1 MSTASRKTIGKSAP
15 STNITL
21 VRWMSIFPELTGLW
35 CNRDFALLWVGRA
48 TSQFAS
54 GIGALGFVAVIVL
67 RAFPLQVGTL
77 SAVGVA
83 PGLIFGLG
91 AGVWANRM
99 RRRPILVMTRIGRV
113 LSLASIPATFI
124 LDVLPMEQL
133 YVVAFFN
140 GVGPATVVGFL
151 LFGIGTLL
159 LTLTRGPIVIA
170 GAVLVIW
177 NLFEAPDIIYGIS
190 EVSLRQ
196 GGNAGQKVG
205 PCDCHFGHWG
215 ISAGV
220 DLGRGAG

>member
-1 MSTASRKTIGKSAP
+1 
-15 STNITL
+15 
-21 VRWMSIFPELTGLW
+21 
-35 CNRDFALLWVGRA
+35 
-48 TSQFAS
+48 
-54 GIGALGFVAVIVL
+54 
-67 RAFPLQVGTL
+67 
-77 SAVGVA
+77 
-83 PGLIFGLG
+83 
-91 AGVWANRM
+91 
-99 RRRPILVMTRIGRV
+99 MTRIGRV

-140 GVGPATVVGFL
+140 GVGPATVAGFL
-151 LFGIGTLL
+151 LFGIGILL